1 MSIDEILEIR
11 QFSTIELK
19 KENEKILIHG
29 KLQDTDKTCPICNT
43 LGIKPHQYHR
53 KELRTVPFNG
63 KPTYLVFIHTAYK
76 CPTCGKRYLERTDF
90 FEKRRIYT
98 IAYEKYI
105 CEQAKK
111 QDITRVSELEGLNW
125 HTVNDIF
132 LKGREK
138 KGTAIKK

>member
-11 QFSTIELK
+11 QFSAIELK
-19 KENEKILIHG
+19 KENKKILIHG
-29 KLQDTDKTCPICNT
+29 KLQDTDKKCPKCNT
-43 LGIKPHQYHR
+43 LGIKPHQYHK

-76 CPTCGKRYLERTDF
+76 CPACGKRYLERTDF
-90 FEKRRIYT
+90 FEKRRLYT
-98 IAYEKYI
+98 IAYEEYI

-111 QDITRVSELEGLNW
+111 QDITRVAELEGLNW